1 MKTVVCS
8 VVALQCRKN
17 DSATIKLLDKVNHK
31 LTNIC
36 VVAERQFLKVLE
48 GDCETAVGAIANLQ
62 NENIN
67 LEDSVKSFEAGINL
81 VKECQKQLED
91 AELKVKELLDDGTSQ
106 ELDNS

>member
-1 MKTVVCS
+1 MSSSNKRIDFESSLKELESIV
-8 VVALQCRKN
+8 K
-17 DSATIKLLDKVNHK
+17 KLED
-31 LTNIC
+31 
-36 VVAERQFLKVLE
+36 
-48 GDCETAVGAIANLQ
+48 
-62 NENIN
+62 ENIN